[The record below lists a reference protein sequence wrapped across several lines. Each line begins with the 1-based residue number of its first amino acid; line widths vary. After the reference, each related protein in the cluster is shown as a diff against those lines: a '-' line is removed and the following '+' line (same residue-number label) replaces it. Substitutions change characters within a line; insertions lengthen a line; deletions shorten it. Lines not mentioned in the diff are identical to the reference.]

1 MYDTVVNWNSQLT
14 SLDRLPTGTV
24 QKDQS
29 NSTENRNSEN
39 PCRVNVSFIHFQ
51 LPHSIAED
59 IEFKGYHFPKGTS
72 FMPNIYAVHF
82 DPVTWPEPEVF
93 NPSRHLTEEG
103 KINKR
108 EELIPFSVG
117 MLNCVITA

>member
-1 MYDTVVNWNSQLT
+1 
-14 SLDRLPTGTV
+14 
-24 QKDQS
+24 
-29 NSTENRNSEN
+29 
-39 PCRVNVSFIHFQ
+39 
-51 LPHSIAED
+51 
-59 IEFKGYHFPKGTS
+59 
-72 FMPNIYAVHF
+72 MPNIYAVHF

-117 MLNCVITA
+117 MLHCAIIAQSLFGNN